1 MNRLQVC
8 RNFGAL
14 PARFLW
20 RVGQS
25 PGLAL
30 RELLPRARIA
40 EWRSLIPIS
49 ILLLLSAPL
58 LFYNAFVW
66 PMPKGFAGLYALFG
80 ELIASNPY
88 RLPVEVPYYGPGGIP
103 FVYPPLAI
111 YLMAFLTTELH
122 IAPLTY
128 LRFFPA
134 LVAWLSLIPVYALAR
149 ALVGSAP
156 RAAIAAFLFG
166 SAPAIFIMHV
176 YAGGAVRAPAF
187 LFAMLGLWLACRTM
201 DRGRFQAA
209 ILAGLCLAATALTH
223 LGYLFFF
230 ALSLGTFA
238 LIGPWPGKRLKWAI
252 LILALGFGFSS
263 PWWLS
268 IGLRYG
274 IDVFRNAFASH
285 GTLEFFT
292 RPSQLSTLG
301 WLWRPFVFA
310 YFGSP
315 VLGGLVFSG
324 LIWAALNRR
333 WRLVIWFFVTLVS
346 TSEGWHFLVLIGAL
360 LAGVFLFDVA
370 SILAQQLSRVSAAR
384 ASSVVLIPVV
394 LLAVELSSLPYLTG
408 APTKLSGNTI
418 RLGDWFQDQTTTEA
432 HYLFLTP
439 SQEAAEWLP
448 YFLRRTP
455 SVGFWGSEWLGT
467 YDLQHKL
474 TLAEVPRCLA
484 SQSFQCV
491 EELIQRYDLRVD
503 YLILPAE
510 IREGP
515 LLEALQT
522 SDRWRSAYAN
532 PGYRVWRYRGAL
544 TVTG

>member
-1 MNRLQVC
+1 MTRLQIS
-8 RNFGAL
+8 RNFGPL
-14 PARFLW
+14 PARHRW
-20 RVGQS
+20 RIGQTLGS
-25 PGLAL
+25 AL
-30 RELLPRARIA
+30 RKLLPSARTA
-40 EWRSLIPIS
+40 EMRSLIPIP

-58 LFYNAFVW
+58 LFYNALVW
-66 PMPKGFAGLYALFG
+66 PMPKGFAGLYALFA
-80 ELIASNPY
+80 ELVASNSY
-88 RLPVEVPYYGPGGIP
+88 RLPVAVPYYGPGGIP

-156 RAAIAAFLFG
+156 RATIAVFLFA

-187 LFAMLGLWLACRTM
+187 LFTMSGLWLACRAM
-201 DRGRFQAA
+201 DQGRFQPA
-209 ILAGLCLAATALTH
+209 ILTGLCLAATALTH

-238 LIGPWPGKRLKWAI
+238 LIGPWPRKRLKWAI

-268 IGLRYG
+268 ISLRHG
-274 IDVFRNAFASH
+274 IGVFRNALTSH

-292 RPSQLSTLG
+292 RPSHLFNLDS
-301 WLWRPFVFA
+301 LWRPFVFA
-310 YFGSP
+310 YIGSP

-333 WRLVIWFFVTLVS
+333 WRLVIWFFITLVS

-360 LAGVFLFDVA
+360 VAGVFLFDVA
-370 SILAQQLSRVSAAR
+370 GKLEQQLSRVSAGR
-384 ASSVVLIPVV
+384 AGSVALILVV

-418 RLGDWFQDQTTTEA
+418 RLGDWFQNQTTTEA

-467 YDLQHKL
+467 YDLQHRL

-484 SQSFQCV
+484 LQSFQCV
-491 EELIQRYDLRVD
+491 EELIQGYDLRVD
-503 YLILPAE
+503 YIILPAE
-510 IREGP
+510 IRDGP

-532 PGYRVWRYRGAL
+532 PGYRVWQYRSAS